1 MGIREVAKLAS
12 VSTAT
17 VSRLITG
24 AARVS
29 PETASRVIDAMRVL
43 NFEPNEAARVLAV
56 QKKLK
61 KQIESE
67 HEGLDHVIGEIHQL

>member
-17 VSRLITG
+17 VSRVITG
-24 AARVS
+24 AARVA
-29 PETASRVIDAMRVL
+29 PGTATRVL
-43 NFEPNEAARVLAV
+43 RAMQALDFKPNEAARILAI

-61 KQIESE
+61 KQIKSE
-67 HEGLDHVIGEIHQL
+67 REGLDHVIEEFPQ

>member
-43 NFEPNEAARVLAV
+43 NFQPNEAARVLAV

-61 KQIESE
+61 KQIESQR
-67 HEGLDHVIGEIHQL
+67 EGLDHVIEEIHQL

>member
-17 VSRLITG
+17 VSRFVTG
-24 AARVS
+24 AARVA
-29 PETASRVIDAMRVL
+29 PRTATRVL
-43 NFEPNEAARVLAV
+43 RAMQALDFEPNEAARILAI

-67 HEGLDHVIGEIHQL
+67 REGADHVVEESHRL